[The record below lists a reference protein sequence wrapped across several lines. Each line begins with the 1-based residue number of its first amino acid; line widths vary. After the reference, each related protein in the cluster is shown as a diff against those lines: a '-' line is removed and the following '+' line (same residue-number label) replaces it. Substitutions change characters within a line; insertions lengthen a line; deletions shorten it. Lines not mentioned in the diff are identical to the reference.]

1 MEYISQTRLRGSY
14 EMETTVHFAPVTKED
29 VYITVTITNVQ
40 VPEDATED
48 NFDPEWHMKNAESR
62 IDDLS
67 FPRKDQSWS
76 ISPQQKKCVIN
87 LMREQVTFV
96 KDTEVTFLQCFDFRK
111 S

>member
-1 MEYISQTRLRGSY
+1 MEYVSQTRLRGSY
-14 EMETTVHFAPVTKED
+14 EMEATVHFAPVTKED
-29 VYITVTITNVQ
+29 VHITVTITNVQ

-76 ISPQQKKCVIN
+76 ISPQQKKCVICLFVYFLFFSFAKRMN
-87 LMREQVTFV
+87 VSCLMENP
-96 KDTEVTFLQCFDFRK
+96 
-111 S
+111 